1 MVWLFRRSVLR
12 RILDYWARCMKCS
25 NRSRWCCLHC
35 SRSTPMYTYTYI
47 FVHTP
52 RQFDNDKE
60 VSDISYGC
68 IPHTKILL
76 YTMHAWWYR
85 GIKIVSNIRNPFNAI
100 AYNGW
105 ALNYCSECIL
115 DEFQQN
121 EVYNSNPFECIYRSG
136 TWASVLLCSSQ
147 LVFSV
152 PFSILHFTF
161 WEVL

>member
-1 MVWLFRRSVLR
+1 
-12 RILDYWARCMKCS
+12 
-25 NRSRWCCLHC
+25 
-35 SRSTPMYTYTYI
+35 MYTYTYI

-121 EVYNSNPFECIYRSG
+121 EVYTQVGFAESNNTADNRANIGG
-136 TWASVLLCSSQ
+136 TIIGAPIVGQ
-147 LVFSV
+147 
-152 PFSILHFTF
+152 
-161 WEVL
+161 